1 MCQIPSLLRHISIML
16 GLLSS
21 CGCYE
26 QIPLHVLASSLVCIY
41 SEVEL
46 LGHKIILLFSFGGT
60 AILFSIVAASFYVQ
74 LGSSFNRAQNI
85 EFSF

>member
-1 MCQIPSLLRHISIML
+1 MAA
-16 GLLSS
+16 
-21 CGCYE
+21 
-26 QIPLHVLASSLVCIY
+26 LHVLASSLVCIY
-41 SEVEL
+41 SEAEL

-60 AILFSIVAASFYVQ
+60 AILFSIVAAPFYVQ